1 MLCLYKQNYLKYLA
15 KVLDFPIAYDDP
27 MVDEILKDNANAKY
41 VSAVDKTDLDR
52 IVEKG
57 LAATSKPGT
66 EWYGRG
72 EDE

>member
-1 MLCLYKQNYLKYLA
+1 
-15 KVLDFPIAYDDP
+15 
-27 MVDEILKDNANAKY
+27 
-41 VSAVDKTDLDR
+41 LDR